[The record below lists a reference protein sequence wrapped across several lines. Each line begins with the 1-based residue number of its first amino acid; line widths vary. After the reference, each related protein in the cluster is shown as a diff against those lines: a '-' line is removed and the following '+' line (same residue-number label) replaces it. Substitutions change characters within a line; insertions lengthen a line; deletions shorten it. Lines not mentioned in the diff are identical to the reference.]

1 MTRRLVWLALLFYVN
16 LWEWGE
22 CGVTEQQAQKSR
34 EMIRSVCQPR
44 VKITT
49 EMADG
54 IRQGNFPD
62 DKVLKCYTHCVMELT
77 GIMKKNKVNYEAAL
91 KTMEKL
97 LSGDALEE
105 NRNSLTKCKD
115 SAVGIKDNCE
125 AGFLVVKCFYNNRNV
140 NKEFPF
146 P

>member
-16 LWEWGE
+16 LGE

-34 EMIRSVCQPR
+34 EMIRSVCQPK
-44 VKITT
+44 VKIET

-54 IRQGNFPD
+54 IRQGNFPN
-62 DKVLKCYTHCVMELT
+62 DKALKCYTHCVMELS
-77 GIMKKNKVNYEAAL
+77 GIMKKNKVLYEAAM
-91 KTMEKL
+91 KQMEKL

-105 NRNSLTKCKD
+105 NRVSLTKCKD

-125 AGFLVVKCFYNNRNV
+125 AGFVVTKCFYDNRSGKN
-140 NKEFPF
+140 EFKF